1 MTLSFSTQINGEP
14 NYFIEKIW
22 CGLLKNET
30 VDELEYPDHICN
42 YLDRFGKKW
51 DGIENDLPIIC
62 APKIHTIRADKKDRW
77 KVGNKIHFVIN
88 NRTKDRFQFAP
99 VIKCTGVQDIEI
111 VYSRSRND
119 DTPFVFI
126 GDDRVLLRTHELF
139 ELAKNDGFDSIA
151 DFFAWFNSDFKGKI
165 IHWTDCSYCA

>member
-14 NYFIEKIW
+14 NFFIEKIW

-30 VDELEYPDHICN
+30 VDELEYPNHICN
-42 YLDRFGKKW
+42 FSDRFGRKW

-88 NRTKDRFQFAP
+88 NRTKNRFQFAP
-99 VIKCTGVQDIEI
+99 VIPVKSIQKIEI
-111 VYSRSRND
+111 VYWMGC
-119 DTPFVFI
+119 
-126 GDDRVLLRTHELF
+126 GDYPAVVIDGQSLKNSDVET
-139 ELAKNDGFDSIA
+139 LAKNDGFDSVE
-151 DFFAWFNSDFKGKI
+151 DFFSWFNSDFKGKI
-165 IHWTDCSYCA
+165 IHWTDYSYCG